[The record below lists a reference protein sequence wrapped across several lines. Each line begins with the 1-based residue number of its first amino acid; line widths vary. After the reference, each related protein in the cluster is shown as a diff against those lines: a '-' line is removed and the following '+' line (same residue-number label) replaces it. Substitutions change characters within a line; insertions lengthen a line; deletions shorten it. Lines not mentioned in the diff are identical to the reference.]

1 MPDGLVAGLEQVPGG
16 GVRAGLLVHGDQAG
30 WPPRVAVDGDQRDVV
45 GDVVQRLVGR
55 LDRGDDDKAGDPL
68 VAMPSDRVGYRLA
81 VQRPHALHADRE
93 AMLERRLGQ
102 GVQRRDRAVQGG

>member
-1 MPDGLVAGLEQVPGG
+1 MPDGLVAGLEQVPGR

-55 LDRGDDDKAGDPL
+55 LDRGDDDKAGYPL

-81 VQRPHALHADRE
+81 VPRPHPLPPGPE
-93 AMLERRLGQ
+93 TMLEARPGP
-102 GVQRRDRAVQGG
+102 A